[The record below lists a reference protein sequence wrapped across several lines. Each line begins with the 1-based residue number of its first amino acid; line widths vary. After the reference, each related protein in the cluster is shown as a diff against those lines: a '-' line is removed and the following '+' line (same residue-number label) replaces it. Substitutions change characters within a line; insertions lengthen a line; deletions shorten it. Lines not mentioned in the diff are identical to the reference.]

1 MNIRYIFLENLHSQ
15 DPQKILNSDIENLII
30 KKFAEQEH
38 HDIVITTSIY
48 IYNVIWSYRFLITCR
63 VVWEFEG

>member
-1 MNIRYIFLENLHSQ
+1 M
-15 DPQKILNSDIENLII
+15 LNSDIENLIK

>member
-15 DPQKILNSDIENLII
+15 DPQKILNSDIENLI
-30 KKFAEQEH
+30 KKKNFADH

-48 IYNVIWSYRFLITCR
+48 IYNVIWS
-63 VVWEFEG
+63 